1 MHQAHVTA
9 LHPDYLLCHPAG
21 QISLAAELIYGRQE
35 VIPPRP
41 ARRSRASFAAAA
53 AAAPSLHSLKALDTV
68 FALRCNV

>member
-41 ARRSRASFAAAA
+41 ARRNRASSAAA

>member
-1 MHQAHVTA
+1 MHQARVTA

-41 ARRSRASFAAAA
+41 ARRNRASFAA